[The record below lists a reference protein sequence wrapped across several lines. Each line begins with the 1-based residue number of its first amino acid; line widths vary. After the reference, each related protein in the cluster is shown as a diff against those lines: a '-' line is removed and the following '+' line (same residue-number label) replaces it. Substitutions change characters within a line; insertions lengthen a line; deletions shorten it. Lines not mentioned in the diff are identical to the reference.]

1 MSDLEKPV
9 RGAFA
14 DRVLVVG
21 PKEPVDGDSIAS
33 TKALINFLRSQGKQA
48 YTLPTVA
55 IYDQID
61 WLIEIADISPAAL
74 AAAPSVVDRYHDST
88 TADLQKAYD
97 AALAE
102 FNPGEIILVDGQ
114 PEWLG
119 FDTRGVKVYTIDH
132 HVKNGTRNDQDAFIQ
147 KAPSAGGLLIDYFGI
162 YDPILAVSLLTD
174 TFWLRQNSPVK
185 AVRLLA
191 KLTENGLT
199 DELLVEMQR
208 KLMVKKDPQII
219 EEMRHS
225 NLSFSPDGESVVAF
239 LKSNDPEIHRGIV
252 GELGYFARHL
262 CVVRADGY
270 ASLRTVD
277 RNLDMAKLAG
287 QFKGGGHHNV
297 AAAHLDNSTEDLL
310 KADFEGLRKAFFDL
324 CKKPD

>member
-1 MSDLEKPV
+1 MTEVIEKPV

-61 WLIEIADISPAAL
+61 WLITIADICPAAL
-74 AAAPSVVDRYHDST
+74 AHKDLT

-102 FNPGEIILVDGQ
+102 FKPGEIVLVDGQ

-119 FDTRGVKVYTIDH
+119 FDTRGVKIYTIDH
-132 HVKNGTRNDQDAFIQ
+132 HTKNGCRNDHEAFIQ
-147 KAPSAGGLLIDYFGI
+147 KAPSAGGLLIEYFGI

-191 KLTENGLT
+191 KLTEHGLT

-208 KLMVKKDPQII
+208 RLMVKKDPQII
-219 EEMRHS
+219 EEMRRS
-225 NLSFSPDGESVVAF
+225 DLTFSADGESVVAN
-239 LKSNDPEIHRGIV
+239 LKSDDPEIHRGVV

-277 RNLDMAKLAG
+277 RDLDMAQLAG
-287 QFKGGGHHNV
+287 QFSGGGHHNV
-297 AAAHLDNSTEDLL
+297 AAAHLDNSNEDSL
-310 KADFEGLRKAFFDL
+310 KAGFEALKKAFFEVCNKGGPTVKDS
-324 CKKPD
+324 